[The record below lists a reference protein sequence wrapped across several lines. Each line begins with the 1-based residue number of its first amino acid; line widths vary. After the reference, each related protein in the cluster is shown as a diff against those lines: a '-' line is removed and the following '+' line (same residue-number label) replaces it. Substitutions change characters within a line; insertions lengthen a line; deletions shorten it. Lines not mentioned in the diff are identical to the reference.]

1 MYFTYLKCDAGKF
14 GPLCEKEYPYP
25 LYGNLCAYKCY
36 CNQDICNPSEGCS
49 GKCRITY
56 VHVAYFNYS
65 GVFFPI
71 VREMNMY

>member
-14 GPLCEKEYPYP
+14 GPRCEKECPYP
-25 LYGNLCAYKCY
+25 LYENLCAYKCY

-65 GVFFPI
+65 GFFPI